1 MDRKKVM
8 KLFGGFLAVM
18 LVFTILSRAVSGA
31 SMARVE
37 TVRISPGTIE
47 HKVTAIGRVQAGK
60 ETAVYT
66 ESGQRVKEICVQ
78 EGKSVKAG
86 DVLFLI
92 DMEELE
98 EQILAAQQELEKTKL
113 QNQDLQNAKSF
124 EQSNQ
129 SMARQRAQE
138 DYNQAVTQG
147 DSLVAEAKKAWD
159 DAEWALQQFLSSTP
173 KPEPEGGGDSLSD
186 QAGSGQEGAVADA
199 GQSGPQPSE
208 GDVSQPQAPSSADG
222 SSGQPQAPPSAD
234 DSSGQPQAPPSA
246 EEGSGAEEWEARK
259 SSLEQAAAE
268 AKAAYDVAVSSR
280 ADNVRAAARAIE
292 DAARPQSAA
301 DSTQKQNEITRQ
313 QQDLA
318 LNKLLALKKA
328 GGEITAGVSGVVTQ
342 ILVSTGEFTSEGA
355 AMRVTDDSAGSRIVF
370 PVSKFEEDY
379 VSKGSPVKLKAAGS
393 KDFISDYTIS
403 SVTENEQDNMLLDVA
418 VDLPQGVFEAGVM
431 VTAEIVPNSEDY
443 TCIIPLQALHEEQN
457 GSYVLILQEQRGVLG
472 TELAVQ
478 RLDVKVLDKNN
489 TDAALE
495 EGLLTSEQ
503 EIISS
508 SNRMIQEGSRVRR
521 SQEE

>member
-129 SMARQRAQE
+129 SMARHRAQE

-186 QAGSGQEGAVADA
+186 QAGSGQEGATADA
-199 GQSGPQPSE
+199 GQSGLQTSE
-208 GDVSQPQAPSSADG
+208 EDVSHPQSPSSADG
-222 SSGQPQAPPSAD
+222 SSVQT
-234 DSSGQPQAPPSA
+234 QAPPSA

-342 ILVSTGEFTSEGA
+342 ILVSTGDFTSEGA

>member
-1 MDRKKVM
+1 M
-8 KLFGGFLAVM
+8 F
-18 LVFTILSRAVSGA
+18 VFTLLSRAVSGA

-47 HKVTAIGRVQAGK
+47 HKVTASGRVQAGK

-78 EGKSVKAG
+78 EGQAVKAG
-86 DVLFLI
+86 DVLFLL

-129 SMARQRAQE
+129 AMARQRAQE
-138 DYNQAVTQG
+138 DYNQAVAQG
-147 DSLVAEAKKAWD
+147 DSAVAEAKKAWD

-173 KPEPEGGGDSLSD
+173 EPGTEGGADALSS
-186 QAGSGQEGAVADA
+186 QAEGSQPDAASDA
-199 GQSGPQPSE
+199 GQPKESGPASSE
-208 GDVSQPQAPSSADG
+208 GG
-222 SSGQPQAPPSAD
+222 SGQPQIPSSED
-234 DSSGQPQAPPSA
+234 NSGQPQTPSS
-246 EEGSGAEEWEARK
+246 EGSQPQSPSSEGGSGAEEWEAKK

-268 AKAAYDVAVSSR
+268 AKAAYDLAVSSR
-280 ADNVRAAARAIE
+280 MDNVRTAARSLE

-318 LNKLLALKKA
+318 LNKLLALQKA
-328 GGEITAGVSGVVTQ
+328 EGKIKAEVSGVVTQ
-342 ILVSTGEFTSEGA
+342 ILVSTGDFTSEGA

-393 KDFISDYTIS
+393 KETISDYTIS
-403 SVTENEQDNMLLDVA
+403 SVTENEQDEMLLDVA
-418 VDLPQGVFEAGVM
+418 VDLPQGAIETGVM
-431 VTAEIVPNSEDY
+431 VSAEIVPKTENY

-457 GSYVLILQEQRGVLG
+457 GSYVLILQEQQGVLG

-478 RLDVKVLDKNN
+478 RLNVKVLDKNN

-495 EGLLTSEQ
+495 EGFLTSEQ

-508 SNRMIQEGSRVRR
+508 SSRMIQDGSRVRR
-521 SQEE
+521 QEG